1 MARQSA
7 PPTAVKETTV
17 KQGRT
22 HAARRLVAQ
31 FLVATTAMLALPAI
45 AAAEGGAPVV
55 GLEIR
60 SVDQN
65 TRAVNAVLH
74 CVAPD
79 KAGRLV
85 TLTVAPG
92 VDMSALAPGQM
103 VGAKVDTS
111 AAPPAIVELGP
122 MPCDAKPQG
131 NQPPPGQP
139 GQPGGPGQPGKPGQP
154 GQPGSGPQGDD
165 DGGDFAPSFLSRV
178 WKFVGEV
185 DGYESGKLS
194 MTIGKVLNLPK
205 KFRDQDDELVD
216 EDAIVLVSKARVIDE
231 DGERV
236 SKSALDDAEDVRVQ
250 GKLLPKAKWEK
261 DEDDQPVATIR
272 AKKVYI
278 LG

>member
-1 MARQSA
+1 M
-7 PPTAVKETTV
+7 

-31 FLVATTAMLALPAI
+31 FLVATTALLALPAI
-45 AAAEGGAPVV
+45 AAAEGGTPVI

-60 SVDQN
+60 AVDQN
-65 TRAVNAVLH
+65 TRVVNAVLH
-74 CVAPD
+74 CVAPE
-79 KAGRLV
+79 KAGKLAMFN
-85 TLTVAPG
+85 VAPG

-111 AAPPAIVELGP
+111 AAPPAIVELAP
-122 MPCDAKPQG
+122 VPCDAKPQG
-131 NQPPPGQP
+131 NQPQP
-139 GQPGGPGQPGKPGQP
+139 GQPGGPGQQPGGPGKPGPGGP
-154 GQPGSGPQGDD
+154 GQPGSGPQGD

-185 DGYESGKLS
+185 DGYEGGKLS

-236 SKSALDDAEDVRVQ
+236 AKSALEDAEDVRVQ
-250 GKLLPKAKWEK
+250 GKLLPEAKWEK